1 MLLDWRCKASSA
13 GKARFLLNEV
23 GFGKSHNSKLETGLH
38 IEKRYRNGYKKRFI
52 KKEKVEKTHY
62 NDYMLM
68 GKCIEYYIPF
78 FINKVRVKCNQ
89 HNSSRRRT
97 KCMTT
102 KRVLVPFKNCG
113 GTQSLPALCN

>member
-1 MLLDWRCKASSA
+1 LAKVIIQNWRQVCILRR
-13 GKARFLLNEV
+13 G
-23 GFGKSHNSKLETGLH
+23 
-38 IEKRYRNGYKKRFI
+38 IESRNGYKKRFI
-52 KKEKVEKTHY
+52 KKEKEEKAHY

-113 GTQSLPALCN
+113 GTQSLPALCS